1 MICYCEVAPN
11 LQIVAGETVSHY
23 RIVEKLAGGGMGV
36 VYRAEDLRLGRQVA
50 LKLLPDALTRGRV
63 ALERFRREA
72 QAASALNH
80 PNICTLY
87 DIGEDD
93 GQPFMVMELL
103 EGQTLKSRIEAGPF
117 GIEELLQIAVEVADA
132 LDAAHSKGVIH
143 RDIKPSNI
151 FVTARGH
158 AKVLDFGVAKL
169 EAPEAERQTP
179 EAPAA
184 DGGANVPPSEQPTR
198 SLDFKNLTSTGA
210 AVGTASYM
218 SPEQA
223 RGEDVDARSDIFSF
237 GAVLYEMATGQR
249 KFSGNTTAVIF
260 HALLDASPTPSAPL
274 TVGLPEQLSPIIHR
288 ALEKDPGLRY
298 QTAADLR
305 ADLKRLQRDTDSGR
319 TAAQVP
325 AARRGSR
332 PWRAPLILAAVFA
345 AAALA
350 YFFRPLLPPPRI
362 AGSLRIT
369 HDGAVKGAMATDGTR
384 IFFTEAGKLY
394 QVPVGGG
401 DVQPLPT
408 SLENVSIADISPD
421 HSELLVLSCLVFAE
435 DCDVWT
441 VPTLGGA
448 ARRLGGLK
456 AHDAAWSA
464 DGLKLAYATADGLY
478 VAQAD
483 GSGGARVTG
492 TSAGAVSAVRWS
504 PDGRRLRFTAV
515 DSATRSSTLWEVRA
529 DGTHLRR
536 LPFVLDHPPSECCGA
551 WTPNGRY
558 YVFVSAAGGTQ
569 NIWAAQ
575 EAGTWSHKPRPEPVQ
590 LTVGAAGTSNP
601 LPGAGGKRLFV
612 EAVQARGELT
622 RYDVSGHR
630 FVPYL
635 NGISATGLSYSR
647 DGQWMAYSAYPDGTL
662 WRSRRD
668 GTERVQLT
676 AAPLVA
682 YMPRWS
688 PDGAQIA
695 FMGEMP
701 GKPWQVY
708 LIAADGGT
716 PERLAPSDR
725 DEGDPG
731 WSPDGRQLV
740 YGGQALPEER
750 ARENV
755 IRIFDLATRRET
767 IVPGSEGMWSPRWS
781 PDGRYLAAMSNNT
794 QQLKLYDFTT
804 QKWSEVA
811 NTAIA
816 YPQWSWKG
824 DYLYFM
830 GTVSSAQVLHRL
842 RIADRKLETVT
853 ALGDFHQPAGLLG
866 DWMGLSPQDEPLF
879 VRDAGTMDIY
889 SLAWQLP

>member
-1 MICYCEVAPN
+1 MISLCEVAPN
-11 LQIVAGETVSHY
+11 LQIVAGEAISHY

-50 LKLLPDALTRGRV
+50 LKLLPDALTRGPV

-87 DIGEDD
+87 DIGEAD
-93 GQPFMVMELL
+93 GQPFLVMELL
-103 EGQTLKSRIEAGPF
+103 EGRTLKHRIEAGPF
-117 GIEELLQIAVEVADA
+117 DAEELLQIAVEVADA
-132 LDAAHSKGVIH
+132 LDAAHSKGIIH
-143 RDIKPSNI
+143 RDIKPSNV
-151 FVTARGH
+151 FLTSRGQ
-158 AKVLDFGVAKL
+158 AKILDFGVAKL
-169 EAPEAERQTP
+169 AAPEADGQTHG
-179 EAPAA
+179 ATAA
-184 DGGANVPPSEQPTR
+184 GGESKRPSDELTR
-198 SLDFKNLTSTGA
+198 SLDLNNLTTTGA

-223 RGEDVDARSDIFSF
+223 RGEEVDARSDIFSF
-237 GAVLYEMATGQR
+237 GAVLYEMATGQQR
-249 KFSGNTTAVIF
+249 FSGNTTAVIF
-260 HALLDASPTPSAPL
+260 HALLDAGPMPSAPL
-274 TVGLPEQLSPIIHR
+274 TAGLPEQLLTIIHR

-305 ADLKRLQRDTDSGR
+305 ADLKRLKRDTDSGR
-319 TAAQVP
+319 TAEVP
-325 AARRGSR
+325 AARPARVR
-332 PWRAPLILAAVFA
+332 WLVPLASAVVLAAAV
-345 AAALA
+345 LA
-350 YFFRPLLPPPRI
+350 YVFRPVLPPPRVT
-362 AGSLRIT
+362 GSLRVT

-384 IFFTEAGKLY
+384 IFFTEDGKLY
-394 QVPVGGG
+394 QVPAGGG
-401 DVQPLPT
+401 DAQPLPT

-421 HSELLVLSCLVFAE
+421 HSQLLVLSCLVYAE

-448 ARRLGGLK
+448 GRRLGSLR

-464 DGLKLAYATADGLY
+464 DGLKLAYAAADGLY
-478 VAQAD
+478 IAEAD
-483 GSGGARVTG
+483 GSSGTRISSASTGAI
-492 TSAGAVSAVRWS
+492 SAVRWS
-504 PDGRRLRFTAV
+504 PDGRWLRFTATA
-515 DSATRSSTLWEVRA
+515 SATRSSTLWEVRA
-529 DGTHLRR
+529 DSTHLRR
-536 LPFVLDHPPSECCGA
+536 LPFVLDHPPSECCGN
-551 WTPNGRY
+551 WTPDGSY

-575 EAGTWSHKPRPEPVQ
+575 EAGTWSHKPLREPVQ
-590 LTVGAAGTSNP
+590 LTVGAASTSNP
-601 LPGAGGKRLFV
+601 LPGAGGKHLFV
-612 EAVQARGELT
+612 TTVQARGELT
-622 RYDVSGHR
+622 RYEPSTHG

-647 DGQWMAYSAYPDGTL
+647 DGQGLAYSAYPDGTL
-662 WRSRRD
+662 WRSRPD

-676 AAPLVA
+676 SAPLVA

-695 FMGEMP
+695 FMGEVP

-716 PERLAPSDR
+716 PERVAPSDR
-725 DEGDPG
+725 DQGDPG
-731 WSPDGRQLV
+731 WSPDGHQLV
-740 YGGQALPEER
+740 YGGQSLSEDR

-755 IRIFDLATRRET
+755 IRVVDLATRSET
-767 IVPGSEGMWSPRWS
+767 IIPGSEGMWSPRWS
-781 PDGRYLAAMSNNT
+781 PDGRYLAAMTNNA
-794 QQLKLYDFTT
+794 QQLKLYDFAAHT
-804 QKWSEVA
+804 WSEVA
-811 NTAIA
+811 ATAIA

-824 DYLYFM
+824 DFLYFM
-830 GTVSSAQVLHRL
+830 GTVSSTDVLHRFRL
-842 RIADRKLETVT
+842 ADRKLETVT

-889 SLAWQLP
+889 SLDWQLP